1 MKYKE
6 KNFVSVVIYLRN
18 NADIVQEFLENLCA
32 IFHDLFERY
41 EVICVDDASDDDSVE
56 VIRNTASG
64 MDKITLTVL
73 EMSYFHGLELAMDAG
88 NNLAIGDFIYE
99 FDSCQRD
106 YELEMVERI
115 YRYCLK
121 GYDIV
126 AAAPDQKIKLSSS
139 IFYKVFKRFSVQKID
154 MRTER
159 FRILSRR
166 AVNRIR
172 MMNQTVL
179 YRKILYMN
187 CGLRS
192 LCVPYQ
198 VQGKIGANHK
208 EKQERGY
215 RLNLAVDSL
224 ILFTQAGYRIVS
236 RLTIC
241 MMAIA
246 MICAIYTAGIFLS
259 GHAIVGWTTT
269 MLFLTFAFS
278 GLFGI
283 LTIVIKYLSILV
295 NLVFCKKKYSYEN
308 IEKISR

>member
-1 MKYKE
+1 MKDKE
-6 KNFVSVVIYLRN
+6 KNFVSVVVYLRN
-18 NADIVQEFLENLCA
+18 NADIIQKFLENLCA
-32 IFHDLFERY
+32 VFNDLFERY
-41 EVICVDDASDDDSVE
+41 EVICVDDASDDDSVGA
-56 VIRNTASG
+56 VRYVASS

-88 NNLAIGDFIYE
+88 NDLAIGDFIYE
-99 FDSCQRD
+99 FDSCQGD
-106 YELEMVERI
+106 YELEMIERI
-115 YRYCLK
+115 YRYSLE

-126 AAAPDQKIKLSSS
+126 AAVPDQKIKLSSA
-139 IFYKVFKRFSVQKID
+139 IFYKVFKRFSAQKID

-172 MMNQTVL
+172 MMNQTVP

-198 VQGKIGANHK
+198 VKGSTWNHHK

-241 MMAIA
+241 MMTIA

-283 LTIVIKYLSILV
+283 LTIVVKYLSILV